1 MANEATSWLNRGAA
15 SVMSALEEAAR
26 CASFS
31 QLGMGQGTLSFSKI
45 NPDPFFNF

>member
-1 MANEATSWLNRGAA
+1 MVEPGRGIGN
-15 SVMSALEEAAR
+15 VGGEEAAR

-31 QLGMGQGTLSFSKI
+31 QLGMGQGTLSFSKN